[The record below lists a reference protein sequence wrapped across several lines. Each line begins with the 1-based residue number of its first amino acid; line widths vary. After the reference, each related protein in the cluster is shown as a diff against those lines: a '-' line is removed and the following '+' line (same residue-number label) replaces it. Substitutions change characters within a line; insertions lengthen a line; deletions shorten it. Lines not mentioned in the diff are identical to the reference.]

1 MNFQGVVMNVADLDR
16 SIDFYHEVLD
26 FTLVSRKEQLA
37 AMSAPGSDRAQ
48 VIVLRVL
55 GRSPHAGGGHI
66 GLRAFLLEVET
77 ADELERIATGLDARQ
92 ALVGRRER
100 SEWSAVIGRDP
111 DRAAVVVA
119 WHPGGWG
126 KTGDA
131 WSTLDDFL
139 YVIGE

>member
-1 MNFQGVVMNVADLDR
+1 MNVADLDR